1 MKPVENGLIYLKS
14 LLKEI
19 HFILANEESY
29 EKKYFITDK
38 CVGCKVC
45 QGVCPQNCIDFT
57 SIPAEIHQK
66 NCLHCGNCME
76 VCPNKAV
83 VWR

>member
-1 MKPVENGLIYLKS
+1 MKPVENGSIYLKAYW
-14 LLKEI
+14 KRYI
-19 HFILANEESY
+19 YIDKDESY

-38 CVGCKVC
+38 CVGCKAC
-45 QGVCPQNCIDFT
+45 KNVCPQNCIDFT
-57 SIPAEIHQK
+57 TIPAEIHQK

-76 VCPNKAV
+76 VCPKKAV